1 MGDSLSSRAV
11 DPEEARIF
19 RQSIPDQ
26 EVTRDFLQE
35 LLQEH
40 RSSRK
45 RTPD

>member
-1 MGDSLSSRAV
+1 MRDSLSSRAV

-26 EVTRDFLQE
+26 EVTRDFLQD
-35 LLQEH
+35 LLEEH

-45 RTPD
+45 RAPD